1 MTPRNSWKGIA
12 AGAAVVL
19 IAGAAFAGLSTKDE
33 GALDAGGMEVTVY
46 KSPTC
51 GCCNKWISHLE
62 ANGFEVNTHDLAN
75 LTQIKL
81 EHGVRQELTSCHT
94 ALVDGYVIEGHVP
107 VEDIQRLLQERP
119 DVVGLTVPGMV
130 IGSPGMEGATSEPYD
145 VLTFDRDGNTTV
157 FAKH

>member
-1 MTPRNSWKGIA
+1 MASRNSWKGIA

-19 IAGAAFAGLSTKDE
+19 IAGTAFARLSTKDA
-33 GALDAGGMEVTVY
+33 GALEVTVY

-51 GCCNKWISHLE
+51 GCCSKWIAHLE
-62 ANGFEVNTHDLAN
+62 ANGFKVNAHDVAD

-81 EHGVRQELTSCHT
+81 EHGIRRELTACHT

-107 VEDIQRLLQERP
+107 AEDIQRLLQERP
-119 DVVGLTVPGMV
+119 DVVGLAVPGMPM
-130 IGSPGMEGATSEPYD
+130 GSPGMEGPTSKPYD
-145 VLTFDRDGNTTV
+145 VLTFDRNGNTTV

>member
-1 MTPRNSWKGIA
+1 MASRNSWKGIA

-19 IAGAAFAGLSTKDE
+19 IAGTAFASFSTKDA
-33 GALDAGGMEVTVY
+33 GALEVAVY

-51 GCCNKWISHLE
+51 GCCNKWIAHLE
-62 ANGFEVNTHDLAN
+62 ANGFEVNAHDVAD

-107 VEDIQRLLQERP
+107 AADIQRLLQERP
-119 DVVGLTVPGMV
+119 DVVGLAVPGMV
-130 IGSPGMEGATSEPYD
+130 IGSPGMEGATSEPYN

>member
-1 MTPRNSWKGIA
+1 MASRNSWKGIA

-19 IAGAAFAGLSTKDE
+19 IAGTAFASLSTQ
-33 GALDAGGMEVTVY
+33 DAGAVEVTVY

-51 GCCNKWISHLE
+51 GCCNKWIAHME
-62 ANGFEVNTHDLAN
+62 ANGFEVKAHDLAD

-81 EHGVRQELTSCHT
+81 EHGVSQELTSCHT

-107 VEDIQRLLQERP
+107 AEDIQRLLEERP
-119 DVVGLTVPGMV
+119 DVVGLAVPGMV
-130 IGSPGMEGATSEPYD
+130 MGSPGMEGETSEPYN
-145 VLTFDRDGNTTV
+145 VVTFDRDGNTTV